1 MARQPQFSLAYL
13 LLLVFLW
20 SIMFAMIRG
29 IAYYGTDNWRGP
41 WLLMF
46 APISIGAAC
55 GGLMLKMR
63 FGFIAGCVISALLWL
78 WVAFAITVLGY

>member
-1 MARQPQFSLAYL
+1 MSSRPQYSIAYL
-13 LLLVFLW
+13 MLLVFCW
-20 SIMFAMIRG
+20 SLMLAMIRG

-46 APISIGAAC
+46 SPISIGAAC
-55 GGLMLKMR
+55 GGLVLKMR

-78 WVAFAITVLGY
+78 WVVFWIMTTP